1 MDKYI
6 LSRILMTHGAKL
18 SIFQLLMAIAM
29 NHLLTV
35 HQMMVVRLIPGMEW
49 RKDWFPRAQIL
60 FTIEYDHGVMEIQ
73 SSRPGL
79 YIDSDQSRSGLLYR
93 IRNIGSFMVPLV
105 MVNIELFVTGRI
117 AMFYR
122 LPDTL
127 MAAIESEVQRLEG
140 LKLLTLQWLL
150 ESMVVMTISWV
161 VYSCLEIRLKP
172 FSFGCYALMLHQ
184 VQLQITE
191 S

>member
-1 MDKYI
+1 
-6 LSRILMTHGAKL
+6 MTHGAKL